1 MVNENT
7 DKSKQIDEVQ
17 SNLPLPEQPPVASD
31 WQSFDERNV
40 NIGPGGLEEPLSDE
54 YSNSALRGAATT
66 SSSVR
71 TSGEEWHKITEPLS
85 NVGRQGKDDL
95 DSLPRDA
102 LY

>member
-17 SNLPLPEQPPVASD
+17 SNLPLPEQPPTSSD
-31 WQSFDERNV
+31 WQSLDERNV
-40 NIGPGGLEEPLSDE
+40 NIGKRGPDEPPSDE
-54 YSNSALRGAATT
+54 YNDSALRGAATT
-66 SSSVR
+66 ASSVR

-85 NVGRQGKDDL
+85 NVGRQGKDNL
-95 DSLPRDA
+95 DGLPKDA

>member
-17 SNLPLPEQPPVASD
+17 SNLPLPEQPPTASD

-40 NIGPGGLEEPLSDE
+40 NIGKRGPDEPPSDE
-54 YSNSALRGAATT
+54 YNDSALRGAATT
-66 SSSVR
+66 ASSVR

>member
-1 MVNENT
+1 MINENT
-7 DKSKQIDEVQ
+7 DKSKQINEVQ
-17 SNLPLPEQPPVASD
+17 SNLPLPEQPPTASD

-40 NIGPGGLEEPLSDE
+40 NIGKGELKEPLSNE
-54 YSNSALRGAATT
+54 YNDSALRGAATT
-66 SSSVR
+66 ASSVR